1 MPLAGR
7 AVTNV
12 AEPVRPAVPVDPAA
26 EAPTIL

>member
-12 AEPVRPAVPVDPAA
+12 AEADQVAVPGPATLP
-26 EAPTIL
+26 E